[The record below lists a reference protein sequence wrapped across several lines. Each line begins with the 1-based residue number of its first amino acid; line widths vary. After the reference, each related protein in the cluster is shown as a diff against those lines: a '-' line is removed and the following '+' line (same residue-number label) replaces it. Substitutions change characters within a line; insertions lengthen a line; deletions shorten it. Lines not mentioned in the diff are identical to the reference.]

1 MCTLSVVRAP
11 FVEAPGD
18 LRWRVMFNRDERITR
33 GEARLPQ
40 ACSHGR
46 LTGLYPVDP
55 DGGGTWIAATSAGL
69 VFALLNETGACSQ
82 GFSLAES
89 VAQDFSPAESVA
101 QGFSPAVNSRP
112 EGLRYLSRGLV
123 VPQLLASRSLDEAA
137 FRLGQLPTGRFR
149 PFRLLVVGDAG
160 VLEAVDAGDRRW
172 RLHEPEPTFA
182 RTSSSR
188 APVWTTRRR
197 LALFARLVPTP
208 SPSAQ
213 DAYHHHQWPAN
224 PGASVLMRRPG
235 AATVSLTTIEAFAS
249 GFRVSYRP
257 SPAGAPDVTELPRAA

>member
-69 VFALLNETGACSQ
+69 VFALLNETGACS
-82 GFSLAES
+82 
-89 VAQDFSPAESVA
+89 

>member
-40 ACSHGR
+40 ARSHGR

-69 VFALLNETGACSQ
+69 VFALLNETGA
-82 GFSLAES
+82 FS
-89 VAQDFSPAESVA
+89 

-112 EGLRYLSRGLV
+112 EGLRYMSRGLV